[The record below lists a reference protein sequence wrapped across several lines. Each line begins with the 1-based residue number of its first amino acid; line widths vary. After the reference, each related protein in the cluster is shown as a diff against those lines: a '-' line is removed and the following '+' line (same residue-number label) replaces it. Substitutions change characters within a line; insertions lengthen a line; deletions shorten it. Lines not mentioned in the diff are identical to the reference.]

1 MKAEVL
7 IPGCARPLIDAQV
20 PIAMTIEGVLTPD
33 ECAQLMAK
41 IDDQGPAVAPI
52 STAYGFVMD
61 ADIRNNE
68 RAIFDDHG
76 LAARLFASLEPVLPK
91 PIAHDMLGGRARMV
105 PVGANE
111 RFRCYRYRPGQYF
124 KPHYDG
130 RFERNADERS
140 LLTLMVY
147 LNDDFTGGGT
157 RFLEFDVEV
166 APRSG
171 MALVFQ
177 HPVLHEGCTV
187 ERGAKYVLRSDVMY
201 RRLAAD
207 AIA

>member
-1 MKAEVL
+1 MKAEVV
-7 IPGCARPLIDAQV
+7 IPGCVRPLIDRRA
-20 PIAMTIEGVLTPD
+20 PIAMTIDSVLTAD

-41 IDDQGPAVAPI
+41 IDDEGPSRAPI
-52 STAYGFVMD
+52 STSVGFVM
-61 ADIRNNE
+61 AEDIRNNE
-68 RAIFDDHG
+68 RAIFDDHA

-91 PIAHDMLGGRARMV
+91 PMVHDMPGGLTLMA

-130 RFERNADERS
+130 RFERNGVERS

-157 RFLEFDVEV
+157 RFLEFGVEV
-166 APRSG
+166 APRTG

-201 RRLAAD
+201 RRVD
-207 AIA
+207 AT

>member
-1 MKAEVL
+1 MKAEVV
-7 IPGCARPLIDAQV
+7 IPGCARPLVDPHV
-20 PIAMTIEGVLTPD
+20 PIAMTIDGVLTAD
-33 ECAQLMAK
+33 ACAQLMAK
-41 IDDQGPAVAPI
+41 IDDAGPAVAPI
-52 STAYGFVMD
+52 STAYGFVMND
-61 ADIRNNE
+61 DIRNNE
-68 RAIFDDHG
+68 RAIFDDHA

-91 PIAHDMLGGRARMV
+91 RMVHEMLGGPARMV

-157 RFLEFDVEV
+157 RFLEFGVEV
-166 APRSG
+166 VPRTG

-187 ERGAKYVLRSDVMY
+187 ERGTKYVLRSDVMY